1 MMYTLLT
8 VIWVACEGK
17 SEKAYLA
24 ELNRL
29 FQESGVPI
37 ILKDEVAGG
46 GSYARVTK
54 AYKTAQKNSGTRK
67 VGSHTPLTWIWVD
80 SDLYERN
87 EKDCDDL
94 YKKRKSR
101 IPDFLFS
108 CHNFEDFLV
117 LHLADEQVAQ
127 WINLCN
133 GGTVPLHE
141 RDYLP
146 LLPALFPDYQK
157 PNLPAALSPLTPSL
171 LSNAYRH
178 SLNPAIPFRCDFIE
192 KLVPLILTKQPDFFS
207 SEL

>member
-1 MMYTLLT
+1 MYTLPT

-29 FQESGVPI
+29 FRETGTPI
-37 ILKDEVAGG
+37 ILKDEVAGSG
-46 GSYARVTK
+46 FFHHAEAAFK
-54 AYKTAQKNSGTRK
+54 KAQKRSGTHSRTA
-67 VGSHTPLTWIWVD
+67 GENTPWVWVD

-87 EKDCDDL
+87 ERASGDL
-94 YKKRKSR
+94 YSARPKG
-101 IPDFLFS
+101 IPAFLFS
-108 CHNFEDFLV
+108 HHHFEDFLV
-117 LHLADEQVAQ
+117 LHLGDEQVAQ
-127 WINLCN
+127 WVNLCN
-133 GGTVPLHE
+133 GGTAPLHE

-192 KLVPLILTKQPDFFS
+192 KLVPLILSKQPDFFS
-207 SEL
+207 REL